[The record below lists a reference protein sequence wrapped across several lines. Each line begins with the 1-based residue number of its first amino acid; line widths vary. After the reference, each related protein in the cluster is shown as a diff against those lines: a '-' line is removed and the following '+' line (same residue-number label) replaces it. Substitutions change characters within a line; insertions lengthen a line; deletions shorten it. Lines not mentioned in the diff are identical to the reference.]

1 MKFFSFRK
9 IYILIIALVTLASF
23 VFIVGKNFSGFE
35 ILVSNHFPY
44 FPILISIG
52 LIITFYL
59 VYQKKIAIE
68 ESEGKLKKYR
78 EKRGI
83 RYEMKEQGEK
93 EGIELELKFTP
104 RGLYYPWERKVVV
117 YSNFPH
123 PLHGYETKGIRAIKE
138 KYPEYWKEIEEI
150 LLKAIRE
157 PYDNKVTTLEKDE
170 LYSKFDEIKRKIKG
184 KLEDERKEYES
195 LKNLRHFIEDL
206 LEYLASIHPKFIGVV
221 NPYVI
226 LSPEEAKKSIKL
238 LLKEMYQVPLYL
250 PEKFRELPSKI
261 EKAVR
266 SSLYSSEGEKYVY
279 DLYMMKKEIEREIER
294 ESSIGQIYKELE
306 EISQFLA
313 ESPQTRLE
321 KIADHISVE
330 AHETGHAIFHTSIL
344 REEEKRLFYSTEI
357 FSFFDEGFAD
367 AFRLYY
373 IAGQVEKG
381 YLPLD
386 VLKLAA
392 LDRKMNYENV
402 LKLLEY
408 GKDVGIYLNYVIGD
422 KIFHLDKA
430 WKEIEK
436 LSSEELSPEEF
447 RKKVREI
454 RKIIGDRIEYISGI
468 IKSPIPFEEK
478 YKKLKEIKEE
488 AHQDIFGFK
497 ISEH

>member
-123 PLHGYETKGIRAIKE
+123 PLHGYETRGIRAIKE

-170 LYSKFDEIKRKIKG
+170 LYSKFDEIKRKMKG

-478 YKKLKEIKEE
+478 YKKLKEIKEK